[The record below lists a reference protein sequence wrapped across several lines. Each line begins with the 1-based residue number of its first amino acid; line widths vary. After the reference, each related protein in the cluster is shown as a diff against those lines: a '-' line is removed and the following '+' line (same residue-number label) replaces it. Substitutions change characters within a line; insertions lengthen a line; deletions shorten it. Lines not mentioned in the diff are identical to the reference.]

1 MAQEM
6 APLQRGKVGTVAKTG
21 EPLPNP
27 IEPHVAESKWQ
38 FCNCRSCQ
46 EKRALILSMPGKEID
61 FAKYR
66 RSDERY

>member
-1 MAQEM
+1 MAYE
-6 APLQRGKVGTVAKTG
+6 APALPRGKVGTIRPGAVELK
-21 EPLPNP
+21 PL
-27 IEPHVAESKWQ
+27 EEHTAESKWQ

>member
-6 APLQRGKVGTVAKTG
+6 APLPRGKVGTIGKNEEVF
-21 EPLPNP
+21 PNP
-27 IEPHVAESKWQ
+27 LEPHTAESKWQ

-46 EKRALILSMPGKEID
+46 GKRALILSMPGKEID